1 MEACPYDARYFNSED
16 VPTYWG
22 SKGQDAY
29 EKLRSKEHVS
39 GTVDKCTFCASR
51 RERNLPPA
59 CVETCP
65 AIARFFGD
73 LDDPK
78 SEVSKLFKQ
87 YKPKPYLPEEGTKPS
102 VFYIE

>member
-1 MEACPYDARYFNSED
+1 
-16 VPTYWG
+16 
-22 SKGQDAY
+22 
-29 EKLRSKEHVS
+29 
-39 GTVDKCTFCASR
+39 
-51 RERNLPPA
+51 
-59 CVETCP
+59 VETCP